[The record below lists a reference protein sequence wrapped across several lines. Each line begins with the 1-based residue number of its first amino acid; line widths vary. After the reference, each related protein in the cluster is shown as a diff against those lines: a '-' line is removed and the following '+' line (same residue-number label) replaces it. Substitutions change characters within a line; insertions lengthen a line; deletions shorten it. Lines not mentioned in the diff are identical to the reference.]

1 MEPSADKNQSRPVVF
16 VGLNGYDLPYTRV
29 RCYHFAKALQELGMI
44 TEVLTYRD
52 HLTSQRTGKLLELPD
67 RDKISLIAKAIW
79 RLMKL
84 HPRIL
89 YVQKAHY
96 HTAAPYLLYRW
107 FNQPYILD
115 YDDWDF
121 DRSPFFYRKW
131 LNDLIFKHQEN
142 LEVSHKLIRDA
153 KAVIVS
159 SHFLKEYIEKLNPKT
174 YLVETG
180 VDTVRFSRKVEI
192 PKDTPP
198 TFVWCGDVWG
208 EIIYQNVLFLLECF
222 AEVNQRNPT
231 AIFKIAGTG
240 EMMSRVKEIV
250 QTRFSRYNI
259 KISDWIDP
267 DRIPEF
273 LAESNI
279 GLLPLLSDSTNTDWI
294 KGKSPTKFFEY
305 MAMGLASVSTR
316 IGEIEYIVEDGIDG
330 FLASNKEEFID
341 KMDRLAKNAELRS
354 QMGKKAREKVEHSYS
369 LNVLVERL
377 YRIIEEIITVWQ
389 TVNYQYY

>member
-1 MEPSADKNQSRPVVF
+1 MEPDSKIEQTYPVVF

-29 RCYHFAKALQELGMI
+29 RCYHFAKALHDLGMP

-52 HLTSQRTGKLLELPD
+52 HLAPHRTGKLLDLRDLEKLP
-67 RDKISLIAKAIW
+67 LIAKAIW
-79 RLMKL
+79 RLKKL

-96 HTAAPYLLYRW
+96 HAAAPYLLYRW

-121 DRSPFFYRKW
+121 DRSPFFNRNW
-131 LNDLIFKHQEN
+131 LNKLVFKHQAN
-142 LEVSHKLIRDA
+142 LEISYQLIRDA

-159 SHFLKEYIEKLNPKT
+159 SHFLKEYIEKLNPRT

-180 VDTVRFSRKVEI
+180 VDTIRFSRKAEI
-192 PKDTPP
+192 PKNSPA

-208 EIIYQNVLFLLECF
+208 EIIYQNVHFLLECF
-222 AEVNQRNPT
+222 AEVNQRNPA
-231 AIFKIAGTG
+231 AIFKLAGTG
-240 EMMSRVKEIV
+240 EMMPRVKEIV
-250 QTRFSRYNI
+250 NTRFSRYNI
-259 KISDWIDP
+259 KISDWIEP

-273 LAESNI
+273 LAEANI

-305 MAMGLASVSTR
+305 MSMGLASVSTR
-316 IGEIEYIVEDGIDG
+316 IGEIEYIVQDGLDG

-341 KMDRLAKNAELRS
+341 KMDRLAKNAELRF
-354 QMGKKAREKVEHSYS
+354 QMGIKAREKVIKEYS

-377 YRIIEEIITVWQ
+377 NKIIQEILAV
-389 TVNYQYY
+389 

>member
-1 MEPSADKNQSRPVVF
+1 MKEKSNQVTSRPIVF

-29 RCYHFAKALQELGMI
+29 RCYHFAKALQELGMA

-52 HLTSQRTGKLLELPD
+52 HLAPHRTGKLLDLRDLDKLP
-67 RDKISLIAKAIW
+67 LIAKAVW
-79 RLMKL
+79 RLKRM
-84 HPRIL
+84 HPEML

-96 HTAAPYLLYRW
+96 HAAAPYLLYRW

-121 DRSPFFYRKW
+121 DRSPFFNRPW
-131 LNDLIFKHQEN
+131 LNDLVFKHQAN
-142 LEVSHKLIRDA
+142 LEVSHQLVRDA

-159 SHFLKEYIEKLNPKT
+159 SHHLKEYIEKLNPKT

-180 VDTVRFSRKVEI
+180 VDIVRFSRKTEI
-192 PKDTPP
+192 AKDIPA

-222 AEVNQRNPT
+222 AEVNQRNPA
-231 AIFKIAGTG
+231 AIFKLAGTG
-240 EMMSRVKEIV
+240 EMMPRVKEIV

-259 KISDWIDP
+259 KIFDWIDP
-267 DRIPEF
+267 DKIPEF

-279 GLLPLLSDSTNTDWI
+279 GLLPLLSDSANTDWI
-294 KGKSPTKFFEY
+294 KGKSPTKYFEY

-316 IGEIEYIVEDGIDG
+316 IGEIEYIVDDGIDG

-341 KMDRLAKNAELRS
+341 KMDRLAQNAELRF
-354 QMGKKAREKVEHSYS
+354 QMGMKAREKVEQKYS
-369 LNVLVERL
+369 LNVLIERL
-377 YRIIEEIITVWQ
+377 NRIILEII
-389 TVNYQYY
+389 NK